1 MSKPNRDLEM
11 AGWSLQN
18 IVAVNVTA
26 ALEHITRELHALD
39 GHVGGG
45 DPGMRVQSTSELT
58 SVEAVAD
65 ERWRMRSAVEELRDA
80 KADVLSSIRALNEL
94 CNALKRLRAPKVPQ
108 RGTEAPQGLLCSA
121 GQVGKE
127 GADVWGDPDC
137 PMPAVKSGMCQAH
150 SKRWYRHRQALGID
164 VSMDHEPAR

>member
-26 ALEHITRELHALD
+26 ALEHIARELHALD
-39 GHVGGG
+39 GFTGGG

-58 SVEAVAD
+58 TVEAVAD

-94 CNALKRLRAPKVPQ
+94 CNALQRLRAPKVPQ
-108 RGTEAPQGLLCSA
+108 RGTEALKGLCGSA
-121 GQVGKE
+121 QVGKE
-127 GADVWGDPDC
+127 GADVWGDANC
-137 PMPAVKSGMCQAH
+137 PMPAVKGGMCQAH
-150 SKRWYRHRQALGID
+150 WWRWHRHKRAIGVD
-164 VSMDHEPAR
+164 VSRDHEPA